1 MVGIYLKNFRKNI
14 REKIFGCVE
23 EEKHKQAL
31 NLINKEDTKD
41 KKNLQKKSKKLK
53 KKLKF

>member
-14 REKIFGCVE
+14 EKKIFECVE

-41 KKNLQKKSKKLK
+41 KEELAKKSKKLK